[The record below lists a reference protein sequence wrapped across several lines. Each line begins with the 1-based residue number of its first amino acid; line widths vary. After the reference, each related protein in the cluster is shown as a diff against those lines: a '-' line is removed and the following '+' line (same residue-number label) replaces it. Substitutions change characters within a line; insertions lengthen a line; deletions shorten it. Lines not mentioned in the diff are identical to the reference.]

1 MCKKDTYLF
10 LPPTGVG
17 ERTAAEK
24 APVIVEATFNEA
36 CDLAHGV
43 YRGWKVF
50 VQSAIGV
57 PEPKFRQASEQEEVL
72 SRVPGMG
79 MGHTVVVYDADDLH
93 VK

>member
-10 LPPTGVG
+10 LPPTGIG

-36 CDLAHGV
+36 CDFAHGV

-57 PEPKFRQASEQEEVL
+57 P
-72 SRVPGMG
+72 G
-79 MGHTVVVYDADDLH
+79 MGHTVVVYDTDDLH
-93 VK
+93 IK